1 MTVIQSR
8 DAAVDLIDD
17 GDTVGIGGFVA
28 VGIPEYLLEALG
40 ERYAETGTPGDLT
53 LYHPAAEGDRQGNG
67 ISHLVQN
74 GMIKRTIAS
83 HWGFTPDLM
92 ERIVEEDVG
101 AYNLPFGAMDHLL
114 RDTAAGKPGT
124 ITNVGLGTFV
134 DPRQDGA
141 KANDS
146 TTEDLVDLVTLD
158 GEEYLFYRSVPIDV
172 AIIRGTTADENGNIT
187 MEREALESNVLAM
200 AQAAHNSGGTV
211 IAQVERVTKT
221 GTLDP
226 RSVAVPSVLVDAV
239 VEAPASHH
247 PQTYAEAY
255 NPAYSGEIKPPAS
268 DSPDDAPLS
277 ARKIIARRAAMELSS
292 DAVINLGV
300 GVPELIPAV
309 AAEGGIDDEITQTVE
324 SGPVG
329 GSASG
334 GISFGTATG
343 HEALVASTQQF
354 DFYDGGGLDFG
365 FLGMAQIDPDGNI
378 NVSRFGSQLPGCGGF
393 INITQNA
400 DTVVFC
406 GTLTTNGLEL
416 DVGNGELA
424 IEREGDQPK
433 FLESVEQITF
443 SGEYA
448 REIDQPVRYVTERAV
463 FDLREDGL
471 TLVEI
476 APGIDLEAD
485 VLDQLECTPA
495 VEDDVAEM
503 NPDLFRAE
511 PLDLTEYVN

>member
-1 MTVIQSR
+1 MTRIQSR
-8 DAAVDLIDD
+8 EAAVDRIDD

-40 ERYAETGTPGDLT
+40 ERYAETGAPGDLT

-67 ISHLVQN
+67 ISHLVQD

-92 ERIVEEDVG
+92 ERIVEEDVE
-101 AYNLPFGAMDHLL
+101 AYNLPFGAMDHML

-141 KANDS
+141 KANDI
-146 TTEDLVDLVTLD
+146 TTEDLIDVVTLD

-187 MEREALESNVLAM
+187 MEREALESNVLTM

-211 IAQVERVTKT
+211 IAQVERTTET

-226 RSVAVPSVLVDAV
+226 RSVAVPGVLVDAV

-247 PQTYAEAY
+247 PQTYAEPY

-365 FLGMAQIDPDGNI
+365 FLGMAQADPAGNI

-400 DTVVFC
+400 ETVVFC

-416 DVGNGELA
+416 DVGDGELT

-433 FLESVEQITF
+433 FIDSVEQITF

-471 TLVEI
+471 TLVEV

-495 VEDDVAEM
+495 IADDVTEM
-503 NPDLFRAE
+503 HPDLFRAE
-511 PLDLTEYVN
+511 PLDLTEYVD

>member
-8 DAAVDLIDD
+8 ETAVELIDD

-28 VGIPEYLLEALG
+28 VGIPEYLLEGLG

-67 ISHLVQN
+67 VSHLVQD
-74 GMIKRTIAS
+74 GMIERTIAS

-92 ERIVEEDVG
+92 ERIVEEDVE
-101 AYNLPFGAMDHLL
+101 AYNLPFGAMDHML

-146 TTEDLVDLVTLD
+146 TTEDIVDVVTLD

-211 IAQVERVTKT
+211 IAQVERVTET

-226 RSVAVPSVLVDAV
+226 RSVAVPGVLVDAV

-268 DSPDDAPLS
+268 NSPDDAPLS
-277 ARKIIARRAAMELSS
+277 AKKIIARRAAMELSS

-365 FLGMAQIDPDGNI
+365 FLGMAQVDPAGNI

-400 DTVVFC
+400 ETVVFC
-406 GTLTTNGLEL
+406 GTLTTKGLEI
-416 DVGNGELA
+416 DVGDGELA
-424 IEREGDQPK
+424 IEREGAQPK

-471 TLVEI
+471 TLVEV
-476 APGIDLEAD
+476 APGIDLEED

-495 VEDDVAEM
+495 IADDVAEM
-503 NPDLFRAE
+503 HPDLFRTE
-511 PLDLTEYVN
+511 PLDLTEYVD